1 MSASRR
7 RAAAGE
13 VFLGE
18 VCKSKSI
25 LPYKAICPAYQKAG
39 QPPWVARFFDS
50 MGVFICNIST
60 VAFAFYWPLTTGL
73 CQLLI
78 ANCSIQSIPPQSIP
92 PNTQK
97 GRYYGATPS
106 DRARPS
112 ISKSPPHPKEIPRRR
127 PPGILYLQYRMQ
139 LGGPVSGKVW
149 AGEAPEG
156 PASPG
161 EAGPSNVVSTS
172 RTLLLQLGVE
182 LQQPFLQLGFAAVQL
197 GGALIVGSGL
207 PEQLMLHLLQLGLQ
221 RGAFLP

>member
-1 MSASRR
+1 MGDKFRWRRPWRAPPLKERPVPRGPPPARPSPATARLLRESPMSASRR

-156 PASPG
+156 PASP
-161 EAGPSNVVSTS
+161 
-172 RTLLLQLGVE
+172 
-182 LQQPFLQLGFAAVQL
+182 
-197 GGALIVGSGL
+197 
-207 PEQLMLHLLQLGLQ
+207 
-221 RGAFLP
+221 

>member
-18 VCKSKSI
+18 VCKNKSI

-112 ISKSPPHPKEIPRRR
+112 ISKSPPAPKRNSPAQAPGHTVFAIPYAIGGACVGERSRRGR
-127 PPGILYLQYRMQ
+127 PPRDRPLRGRRVPPMTSPPPGLYF
-139 LGGPVSGKVW
+139 SSS
-149 AGEAPEG
+149 A
-156 PASPG
+156 
-161 EAGPSNVVSTS
+161 
-172 RTLLLQLGVE
+172 
-182 LQQPFLQLGFAAVQL
+182 
-197 GGALIVGSGL
+197 
-207 PEQLMLHLLQLGLQ
+207 
-221 RGAFLP
+221 